1 MILFNLSQNTLIKTI
16 MKMKIIL
23 SIFGIILILFVITQ
37 LFFLNSQR
45 TIETYAF
52 TIIDSYETIEI
63 RQYEAS
69 LFTSVQMPSNKYR
82 KTSSKGFSV
91 LAGYIFGGNDK
102 EEKIAMTS
110 PVAMSLKDST
120 TMLFLVPKKY
130 TRDNLPVPN
139 DSRIE
144 FKDIPEKRVAAIAF
158 GGWANDSKI
167 AAFKSKLITALNT
180 KGIEYTDNFYFLG
193 YNAPMEVFN
202 RKNEIIVELK

>member
-1 MILFNLSQNTLIKTI
+1 

-23 SIFGIILILFVITQ
+23 IIFSIIVILFVITQ

-45 TIETYAF
+45 NIETYSF
-52 TIIDSYETIEI
+52 KVIDTYETIEI

-69 LFTSVQMPSNKYR
+69 LFTSVQMPSNNYR

-139 DSRIE
+139 DSSIE
-144 FKDIPEKRVAAIAF
+144 FKDIPEKKVAAISF
-158 GGWANDSKI
+158 GGWANDLKI
-167 AAFKSKLITALNT
+167 AAFKKNLITALNS

-202 RKNEIIVELK
+202 RKNEIIVELE

>member
-1 MILFNLSQNTLIKTI
+1 
-16 MKMKIIL
+16 MKIVL
-23 SIFGIILILFVITQ
+23 SIFGIILVLFVISQ

-45 TIETYAF
+45 TIETYPF
-52 TIIDSYETIEI
+52 TIIDTYETIEI

-69 LFTSVQMPSNKYR
+69 LFTSVEMPSNNYR
-82 KTSSKGFSV
+82 ETSSKGFSI

-130 TRDNLPVPN
+130 TRDNLPIPN
-139 DSRIE
+139 DSSIE
-144 FKDIPEKRVAAIAF
+144 FKDMPEKRVAAISF
-158 GGWANDSKI
+158 GGWASDSKI

>member
-1 MILFNLSQNTLIKTI
+1 

-23 SIFGIILILFVITQ
+23 IIFSIIVILFVITQ

-45 TIETYAF
+45 NIETYSF
-52 TIIDSYETIEI
+52 KVIDTYETIEI

-69 LFTSVQMPSNKYR
+69 LFTSIQMPSNNYR

-139 DSRIE
+139 DSSIE
-144 FKDIPEKRVAAIAF
+144 FKDIPEKKVAAISF
-158 GGWANDSKI
+158 GGWANDLKI
-167 AAFKSKLITALNT
+167 AAFKKNLITALNS

>member
-1 MILFNLSQNTLIKTI
+1 
-16 MKMKIIL
+16 MKIIL
-23 SIFGIILILFVITQ
+23 SIFGIILILFIISQ

-45 TIETYAF
+45 NIETYAF

-69 LFTSVQMPSNKYR
+69 LFTSVQMPSNNYR

-139 DSRIE
+139 DSSIE
-144 FKDIPEKRVAAIAF
+144 FKDVPEKKVAAISF

-167 AAFKSKLITALNT
+167 ASFKKKLIDVLNS
-180 KGIEYTDNFYFLG
+180 KGIKYTDNFYFLG

-202 RKNEIIVELK
+202 RKNEIIVELE

>member
-1 MILFNLSQNTLIKTI
+1 
-16 MKMKIIL
+16 MKIIL
-23 SIFGIILILFVITQ
+23 SIFGIILMLFVISQ

-45 TIETYAF
+45 NIETYAF
-52 TIIDSYETIEI
+52 KIIDSYETIEI

-69 LFTSVQMPSNKYR
+69 LFTSVQMPSNNYR

-139 DSRIE
+139 DSSIE
-144 FKDIPEKRVAAIAF
+144 FKDVPEKKVAAISF

-167 AAFKSKLITALNT
+167 ASFKKKLIDVLNS
-180 KGIEYTDNFYFLG
+180 KGIKYTDNFYFLG

>member
-1 MILFNLSQNTLIKTI
+1 
-16 MKMKIIL
+16 MKIIL
-23 SIFGIILILFVITQ
+23 SIFGIILVLFVISQ

-45 TIETYAF
+45 NIETYAF

-69 LFTSVQMPSNKYR
+69 LFTSVQMPSNNYR

-130 TRDNLPVPN
+130 TRDNLPTPN
-139 DSRIE
+139 D
-144 FKDIPEKRVAAIAF
+144 
-158 GGWANDSKI
+158 
-167 AAFKSKLITALNT
+167 
-180 KGIEYTDNFYFLG
+180 
-193 YNAPMEVFN
+193 
-202 RKNEIIVELK
+202 

>member
-1 MILFNLSQNTLIKTI
+1 
-16 MKMKIIL
+16 MKIIL
-23 SIFGIILILFVITQ
+23 SIFGIILMLFVISQ

-45 TIETYAF
+45 NIETYAF
-52 TIIDSYETIEI
+52 KIIDSYETIEI

-69 LFTSVQMPSNKYR
+69 LFTSVQMPSNNYR

-110 PVAMSLKDST
+110 PVTMSLKDST

-139 DSRIE
+139 DSSIE
-144 FKDIPEKRVAAIAF
+144 FKDVPEKKVAAISF

-167 AAFKSKLITALNT
+167 ASFKGKLITALNT
-180 KGIEYTDNFYFLG
+180 EGIKYTDNFYFLG

-202 RKNEIIVELK
+202 RKNEIIVELE

>member
-1 MILFNLSQNTLIKTI
+1 
-16 MKMKIIL
+16 MKIIL
-23 SIFGIILILFVITQ
+23 SIFGIILVLFVISQ

-45 TIETYAF
+45 NIETYAF

-69 LFTSVQMPSNKYR
+69 LFTSVQMPSNNYR
-82 KTSSKGFSV
+82 KTSSKCFSV

-139 DSRIE
+139 DSSIE
-144 FKDIPEKRVAAIAF
+144 FKDIPEKRVAAISF
-158 GGWANDSKI
+158 GCWSSDSKI
-167 AAFKSKLITALNT
+167 ASFRSKLITALNT

-202 RKNEIIVELK
+202 RKNEIIVELEKSKLFLPLSNK

>member
-1 MILFNLSQNTLIKTI
+1 

-23 SIFGIILILFVITQ
+23 SIFGIILILFVISQ

-45 TIETYAF
+45 NIETYAF

-69 LFTSVQMPSNKYR
+69 LFTSVQMSSNNYR

-139 DSRIE
+139 DSSIE
-144 FKDIPEKRVAAIAF
+144 FKDMPEKRVAAISF
-158 GGWANDSKI
+158 GGWASDSKI

-180 KGIEYTDNFYFLG
+180 KEIEYTDNFYFLG

-202 RKNEIIVELK
+202 RKNEVIVELK

>member
-1 MILFNLSQNTLIKTI
+1 

-23 SIFGIILILFVITQ
+23 SIFGIFLILFVISQ

-45 TIETYAF
+45 NIETYAF

-69 LFTSVQMPSNKYR
+69 LFTSVQMSSNNYR

-144 FKDIPEKRVAAIAF
+144 FKDMPEKRVAAISF
-158 GGWANDSKI
+158 GGWASDSKI

-180 KGIEYTDNFYFLG
+180 KGIKYTDNFYFLG

>member
-1 MILFNLSQNTLIKTI
+1 
-16 MKMKIIL
+16 MKIL
-23 SIFGIILILFVITQ
+23 LGIFGIILILFVISQ

-45 TIETYAF
+45 NIETYAY
-52 TIIDSYETIEI
+52 TIIDSYETFDI

-69 LFTSVQMPSNKYR
+69 LFTSVEIPSNNYR
-82 KTSSKGFSV
+82 ETSSKGFSI
-91 LAGYIFGGNDK
+91 LAGYIFGANDK

-130 TRDNLPVPN
+130 TRDNLPTPN
-139 DSRIE
+139 ESSLE
-144 FKDIPEKRVAAIAF
+144 FKNIPEKRVAAISF
-158 GGWANDSKI
+158 GGWASDSKI
-167 AAFKSKLITALNT
+167 ASFKKKLIAALNT
-180 KGIEYTDNFYFLG
+180 KGIQHTDNFYFLG

>member
-1 MILFNLSQNTLIKTI
+1 
-16 MKMKIIL
+16 MKIIL
-23 SIFGIILILFVITQ
+23 SIFGIILVLFVISQ

-45 TIETYAF
+45 NIETYAF

-69 LFTSVQMPSNKYR
+69 LFTSVQMSSNNYR

-139 DSRIE
+139 DSSIE
-144 FKDIPEKRVAAIAF
+144 FKDVPEKKVAAISF

-167 AAFKSKLITALNT
+167 ASFKKKLIDVLNS
-180 KGIEYTDNFYFLG
+180 KGIKYTDNFYFLG

-202 RKNEIIVELK
+202 RKNEIIVELE

>member
-1 MILFNLSQNTLIKTI
+1 

-23 SIFGIILILFVITQ
+23 SIFGIILILFVISQ

-45 TIETYAF
+45 NIETYAF

-69 LFTSVQMPSNKYR
+69 LFTSVQMPSNNYR

-110 PVAMSLKDST
+110 PVTMSLKDST

-139 DSRIE
+139 DSSIE
-144 FKDIPEKRVAAIAF
+144 FKNVPEKKVAAISF

-167 AAFKSKLITALNT
+167 ASFKKKLIDVLNS
-180 KGIEYTDNFYFLG
+180 KGIKYTDNFYFLG

-202 RKNEIIVELK
+202 RKNEIIVELE

>member
-1 MILFNLSQNTLIKTI
+1 
-16 MKMKIIL
+16 MKVKIIL
-23 SIFGIILILFVITQ
+23 GIFGVILILFIISQ

-45 TIETYAF
+45 NIETYAF
-52 TIIDSYETIEI
+52 KIIDTYETIQI

-69 LFTSVQMPSNKYR
+69 LFTSVEIPSNNYR
-82 KTSSKGFSV
+82 KTSTKGFSV

-102 EEKIAMTS
+102 KEKIAMTS

-120 TMLFLVPKKY
+120 TMMFLVPKKY

-139 DSRIE
+139 DSSIE
-144 FKDIPEKRVAAIAF
+144 FKDVPEKKVAAISF

-167 AAFKSKLITALNT
+167 ASFKKKLIDVLNS
-180 KGIEYTDNFYFLG
+180 KGIKYTDNFYFLG

-202 RKNEIIVELK
+202 RKNEIIVELE

>member
-1 MILFNLSQNTLIKTI
+1 

-23 SIFGIILILFVITQ
+23 SIFGIILVLFVISQ

-45 TIETYAF
+45 NIETYAF

-69 LFTSVQMPSNKYR
+69 LFTSVQMPSNNYR

-144 FKDIPEKRVAAIAF
+144 FKDIPEKRVGAISF

-167 AAFKSKLITALNT
+167 ASFKKKLIDVLNS
-180 KGIEYTDNFYFLG
+180 KGIKYTDNFYFLG

-202 RKNEIIVELK
+202 RKNEIIVELE

>member
-1 MILFNLSQNTLIKTI
+1 

-23 SIFGIILILFVITQ
+23 SIFGIILMLFVISQ

-45 TIETYAF
+45 NIETYAF
-52 TIIDSYETIEI
+52 KIIDSYETIEI

-69 LFTSVQMPSNKYR
+69 LFTSVQMPSNNYR

-139 DSRIE
+139 DSSIE
-144 FKDIPEKRVAAIAF
+144 FKDVPEKKVAAISF

-167 AAFKSKLITALNT
+167 ASFKKKLIDVLNS
-180 KGIEYTDNFYFLG
+180 KGIKYTDNFYFLG

>member
-1 MILFNLSQNTLIKTI
+1 
-16 MKMKIIL
+16 MKIIL
-23 SIFGIILILFVITQ
+23 SIFGIILILFVISQ

-45 TIETYAF
+45 NIETYAF

-69 LFTSVQMPSNKYR
+69 LFTSVQMSSNNYR

-130 TRDNLPVPN
+130 TKDNLPVPN

-144 FKDIPEKRVAAIAF
+144 FKDIPEKRVGAISF

-167 AAFKSKLITALNT
+167 ASFKKKLIDVLNS
-180 KGIEYTDNFYFLG
+180 KGIKYTDNFYFLG

-202 RKNEIIVELK
+202 RKNEIIVELE

>member
-1 MILFNLSQNTLIKTI
+1 
-16 MKMKIIL
+16 MKIIL
-23 SIFGIILILFVITQ
+23 SIFGIILVLFVISQ

-45 TIETYAF
+45 NIETYAF

-69 LFTSVQMPSNKYR
+69 LFTSVQMPSNNYR

-130 TRDNLPVPN
+130 TIDNLPVPN

-144 FKDIPEKRVAAIAF
+144 FKNIPEKRVAAISF
-158 GGWANDSKI
+158 GGWANDLKI
-167 AAFKSKLITALNT
+167 ASFKKKLIDVLNS
-180 KGIEYTDNFYFLG
+180 KGIKYTDNFYFLG

-202 RKNEIIVELK
+202 RKNEIIVELE

>member
-1 MILFNLSQNTLIKTI
+1 
-16 MKMKIIL
+16 MKIIL
-23 SIFGIILILFVITQ
+23 SIFGIILILFVISQ

-45 TIETYAF
+45 NIETYAF

-69 LFTSVQMPSNKYR
+69 LFTSVQMSSNNYR

-130 TRDNLPVPN
+130 TIDNLPVPN

-144 FKDIPEKRVAAIAF
+144 FKNIPEKRVAAISF
-158 GGWANDSKI
+158 GGWANDLKI
-167 AAFKSKLITALNT
+167 ASFKKKLIDVLNS
-180 KGIEYTDNFYFLG
+180 KGIKYTDNFYFLG

-202 RKNEIIVELK
+202 RKNEIIVELE

>member
-1 MILFNLSQNTLIKTI
+1 
-16 MKMKIIL
+16 MKIIL
-23 SIFGIILILFVITQ
+23 SIFGIILMLFVISQ

-45 TIETYAF
+45 NIETYAF
-52 TIIDSYETIEI
+52 KIIDSYETIEI

-69 LFTSVQMPSNKYR
+69 LFTSVQMPSNNYR

-110 PVAMSLKDST
+110 PVTMSLKDST

-139 DSRIE
+139 DSSIE
-144 FKDIPEKRVAAIAF
+144 FKDVPEKKVAAISF

-167 AAFKSKLITALNT
+167 ASFKKKLIDVLES
-180 KGIEYTDNFYFLG
+180 KGIQYTDNFYFLG

-202 RKNEIIVELK
+202 RKNEIIVELE

>member
-1 MILFNLSQNTLIKTI
+1 
-16 MKMKIIL
+16 MKIIL
-23 SIFGIILILFVITQ
+23 SIFGIILMLFVISQ

-45 TIETYAF
+45 NIETYAF

-69 LFTSVQMPSNKYR
+69 LFTSVQMPSNNYR

-110 PVAMSLKDST
+110 PVTMSLKDST

-139 DSRIE
+139 DSSVE
-144 FKDIPEKRVAAIAF
+144 FKDVPEKKVAAISF

-167 AAFKSKLITALNT
+167 ASFKKKLIDVLNS
-180 KGIEYTDNFYFLG
+180 KGIKYTDNFYFLG

-202 RKNEIIVELK
+202 RKNEIIVELE

>member
-1 MILFNLSQNTLIKTI
+1 
-16 MKMKIIL
+16 MKIIL
-23 SIFGIILILFVITQ
+23 SIFGIILILFVISQ

-45 TIETYAF
+45 NIETYAF

-69 LFTSVQMPSNKYR
+69 LFTSVQMPSNNYR

-139 DSRIE
+139 DSSIE
-144 FKDIPEKRVAAIAF
+144 FKDMPEKRVAAISF
-158 GGWANDSKI
+158 GGWASDSKI

-202 RKNEIIVELK
+202 RKNEVIVELK

>member
-1 MILFNLSQNTLIKTI
+1 
-16 MKMKIIL
+16 MKIIL
-23 SIFGIILILFVITQ
+23 SIFGIILILFVISQ

-45 TIETYAF
+45 TIETYPF
-52 TIIDSYETIEI
+52 TIIDTYETIEI

-69 LFTSVQMPSNKYR
+69 LFTSVEMPSNNYR
-82 KTSSKGFSV
+82 ETSSKGFSI

-139 DSRIE
+139 DSSIE
-144 FKDIPEKRVAAIAF
+144 FKDIPEKRVAAISF
-158 GGWANDSKI
+158 GGWASDSKI

-180 KGIEYTDNFYFLG
+180 KVIEYTDNFYFLV

-202 RKNEIIVELK
+202 RKNEVIVELK

>member
-1 MILFNLSQNTLIKTI
+1 

-23 SIFGIILILFVITQ
+23 SIFGIILILFVISQ

-45 TIETYAF
+45 NIETYAF

-69 LFTSVQMPSNKYR
+69 LFTSVQMPSNNYR

-110 PVAMSLKDST
+110 PVTMSLKDST
-120 TMLFLVPKKY
+120 TMMFLVPKKY

-139 DSRIE
+139 DSSIE
-144 FKDIPEKRVAAIAF
+144 FKDVPEKKVAAISF

-167 AAFKSKLITALNT
+167 ASFKKKLIDVLNS
-180 KGIEYTDNFYFLG
+180 KGIKYTDNFYFLG

>member
-1 MILFNLSQNTLIKTI
+1 

-23 SIFGIILILFVITQ
+23 IIFSIIVILFVITQ

-45 TIETYAF
+45 NIETYSF
-52 TIIDSYETIEI
+52 KVIDSYETIEI

-69 LFTSVQMPSNKYR
+69 LFTSVQMPSNNYR

-139 DSRIE
+139 DSSIE
-144 FKDIPEKRVAAIAF
+144 FKDIPEKKVAAISF
-158 GGWANDSKI
+158 GGWANDLKI
-167 AAFKSKLITALNT
+167 AAFKKNLITALNI